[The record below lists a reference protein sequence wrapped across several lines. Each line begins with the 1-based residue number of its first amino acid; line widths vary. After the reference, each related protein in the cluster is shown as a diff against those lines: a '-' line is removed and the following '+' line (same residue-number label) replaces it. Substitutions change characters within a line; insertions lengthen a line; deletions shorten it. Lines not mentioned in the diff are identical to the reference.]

1 MPAFFQER
9 VSEPQA
15 VPEIS
20 APFPRATPV
29 ETTPMPVKG
38 PEKPSEETE
47 DEETR
52 ASQESNMQRWT
63 EMIECIGMFA
73 QVYWLDDM
81 ANTEQNRIALQ
92 TSFMEG
98 MYLLQ

>member
-1 MPAFFQER
+1 
-9 VSEPQA
+9 
-15 VPEIS
+15 
-20 APFPRATPV
+20 
-29 ETTPMPVKG
+29 MPVKG

-52 ASQESNMQRWT
+52 AIQESIMQRWT
-63 EMIECIGMFA
+63 EMIECIGMLE

-92 TSFMEG
+92 TIFMEG

>member
-1 MPAFFQER
+1 
-9 VSEPQA
+9 
-15 VPEIS
+15 
-20 APFPRATPV
+20 
-29 ETTPMPVKG
+29 MPVKG

-47 DEETR
+47 GEETR
-52 ASQESNMQRWT
+52 AIQESNMQRWT
-63 EMIECIGMFA
+63 EMIECIGMLE

-92 TSFMEG
+92 TIFMEG

>member
-1 MPAFFQER
+1 
-9 VSEPQA
+9 
-15 VPEIS
+15 
-20 APFPRATPV
+20 
-29 ETTPMPVKG
+29 MPVKG

-52 ASQESNMQRWT
+52 AIQESNMQRWT
-63 EMIECIGMFA
+63 EMIECIGMLE

>member
-1 MPAFFQER
+1 
-9 VSEPQA
+9 
-15 VPEIS
+15 
-20 APFPRATPV
+20 
-29 ETTPMPVKG
+29 MPVKG

-52 ASQESNMQRWT
+52 AIQESIMQRWT
-63 EMIECIGMFA
+63 EMIECIGMLE

-92 TSFMEG
+92 TIIMEG